1 MLGNRHMQVKF
12 VKDGNATSE
21 NVDVKTVNP
30 QQIAEIA
37 TDYTIKTIGAI
48 GVVIAA
54 NRVLKTICDVVVI
67 TAQAKIT

>member
-12 VKDGNATSE
+12 VKDGKTIPE
-21 NVDVKTVNP
+21 NIEVTTVNP
-30 QQIAEIA
+30 HQIAEIA
-37 TDYTIKTIGAI
+37 TEYTIKTIGAI

-67 TAQAKIT
+67 TAQAKIK